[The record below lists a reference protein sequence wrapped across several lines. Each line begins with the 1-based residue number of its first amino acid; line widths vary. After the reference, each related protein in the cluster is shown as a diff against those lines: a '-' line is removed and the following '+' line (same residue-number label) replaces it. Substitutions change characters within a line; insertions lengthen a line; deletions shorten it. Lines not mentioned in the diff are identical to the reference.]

1 MIKAP
6 LLFLA
11 FFAITVPWP
20 QHCDPESHGF
30 TFKSQ
35 DENSVKILHNFDILL
50 QTVDKIRTC
59 FFPKKFSFHKSANF
73 WSHICTWFPVLKK
86 KVLQNNFL

>member
-20 QHCDPESHGF
+20 QHRDLESPCF

-35 DENSVKILHNFDILL
+35 DESSVKILNNFDILI
-50 QTVDKIRTC
+50 QTTDKIRTC
-59 FFPKKFSFHKSANF
+59 FS
-73 WSHICTWFPVLKK
+73 PVLYE
-86 KVLQNNFL
+86 VFIS